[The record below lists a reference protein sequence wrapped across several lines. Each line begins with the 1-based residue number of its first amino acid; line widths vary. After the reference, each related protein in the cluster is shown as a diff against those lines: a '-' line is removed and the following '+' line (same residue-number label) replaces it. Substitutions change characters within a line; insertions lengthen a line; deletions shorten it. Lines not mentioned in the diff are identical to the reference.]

1 MIEINWPQL
10 FTVILFITVAVV
22 GIEGFFG
29 RMRERR
35 IGSSIRR
42 NLLRCRICGRSY
54 KKEGRGKEIQH
65 CPECASPNICG
76 RDRRLG

>member
-22 GIEGFFG
+22 GIEGFVG
-29 RMRERR
+29 RIRERR

-42 NLLRCRICGRSY
+42 NLLQVVPDSLAVFRC
-54 KKEGRGKEIQH
+54 
-65 CPECASPNICG
+65 
-76 RDRRLG
+76 LG